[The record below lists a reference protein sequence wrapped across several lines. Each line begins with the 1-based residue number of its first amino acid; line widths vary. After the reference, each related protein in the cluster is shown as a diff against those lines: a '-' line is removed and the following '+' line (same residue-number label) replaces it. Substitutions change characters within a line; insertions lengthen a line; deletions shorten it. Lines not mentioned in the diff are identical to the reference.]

1 MALTSPLTSQDQKRG
16 DRALQMADDDLI
28 DRVITQVHALVFR
41 SPIDQFKEA
50 GLDILRHMFGCS
62 TALWATGEADSERI
76 YSVAMLD
83 YPLDRL
89 IEYAQHWQA
98 QDFVRA
104 AATRTPG
111 RAIRNEDV
119 MPRADYCKTDIYR
132 RYSAPAGIEHALG
145 IVELDPISR
154 VGEMLFLFRSDAA
167 RFYSERDCRQLERL
181 LPHFTS
187 AWRHRQ
193 LLHALESSRAGE
205 DDRVEPAVAHAVVDG
220 SGQIHAAEP
229 GFGQLLR
236 DAFPAWSGPLL
247 PAELAATLAGNAPFV
262 DLGRLRV
269 TIRRRDRI
277 VLGISRRDAE
287 PALTAAEWR
296 VAQAYARGRS
306 APRLAADFGVS
317 PRTVRNQLAT
327 LYRKLDVHDR
337 IELIARLRQLGFAT
351 D

>member
-1 MALTSPLTSQDQKRG
+1 
-16 DRALQMADDDLI
+16 
-28 DRVITQVHALVFR
+28 V
-41 SPIDQFKEA
+41 
-50 GLDILRHMFGCS
+50 
-62 TALWATGEADSERI
+62 AT
-76 YSVAMLD
+76 LD
-83 YPLDRL
+83 YPLERL
-89 IEYAQHWQA
+89 IDYAQHWQA

-111 RAIRNEDV
+111 RAIRNEDM
-119 MPRADYCKTDIYR
+119 MPRADYCQTDIYR

-145 IVELDPISR
+145 IVEVDPISR
-154 VGEMLFLFRSDAA
+154 VGEMLFLFRSDAGQ
-167 RFYSERDCRQLERL
+167 FYSERDCRRLERL
-181 LPHFTS
+181 LPHFTT

-193 LLHALESSRAGE
+193 LLHALETSRAGE
-205 DDRVEPAVAHAVVDG
+205 DDAVEPMVAHAVVDG

-236 DAFPAWSGPLL
+236 DAFPDWTGPLL
-247 PAELAATLAGNAPFV
+247 PVALAATLAGSAPFV
-262 DLGRLRV
+262 DLGRLRI

-277 VLGISRRDAE
+277 VLGISRRDDE

-296 VAQAYARGRS
+296 VAQAYARGHS

-317 PRTVRNQLAT
+317 PRTVRNQLAA

-337 IELIARLRQLGFAT
+337 LGLIARLRQFGVAI